1 MLIAYTHPK
10 SNTKCADWKE
20 DFLSFLCMFTGIWGH
35 SDSQALFCFQVK
47 SKLPKVD
54 FSPSY
59 TKRPFV
65 FRPTKDSFPSPSDV
79 DNVDKSVYKSI
90 FRAFGDPFLWIIFLS
105 RESRPF
111 LFRQVESILVQAD
124 DLQFV
129 LPSRLT
135 DCVQSHFKQDQ
146 RFSHVFDRLLAAR
159 NLSNQLI
166 GEIKNGFCAFLR
178 DPLRF
183 DIFISGGRNRDKSH
197 LGICHV
203 PQKQK
208 RGRGIRKVRLPH
220 PQLR

>member
-1 MLIAYTHPK
+1 MLIAYTHSK

-20 DFLSFLCMFTGIWGH
+20 DFLSFLCIFTGIWGL

-59 TKRPFV
+59 TKHPFA

-105 RESRPF
+105 REGRPF

-166 GEIKNGFCAFLR
+166 GEIKNGFCVFSR

-183 DIFISGGRNRDKSH
+183 DMFISG
-197 LGICHV
+197 
-203 PQKQK
+203 
-208 RGRGIRKVRLPH
+208 
-220 PQLR
+220 